1 MKAKTIFLLAF
12 SLLFSALFLF
22 GAEKIK
28 VTAAPLSGQAAI
40 GQTIDVPVN
49 VDMSATAEKLGSY
62 TIDVSW
68 DTQALQY
75 LGYSG
80 GAVSGF
86 ENPVVNEQ
94 NAARGRLRAA
104 HAYPYGAEGV
114 VNILNLKFQVVG
126 DAGAKSSLSVSFT
139 AMAAARSFTNLLP
152 QVEIAESA
160 LEVTSADAPES
171 YGIENFPNPFNPA
184 TEIRYQLP
192 KESKVEIVVF
202 NVLGQKVQ
210 TLVNGKQ
217 AAGRYTIRWE
227 GTDAEG
233 QVVPSGMYF
242 LRMKADQFKAER
254 KLMLLK

>member
-1 MKAKTIFLLAF
+1 MKAKTIFLFAF

-22 GAEKIK
+22 GGEKVK

-40 GQTIDVPVN
+40 GQTIEVPVN

-68 DTQALQY
+68 DPAVLKYT
-75 LGYSG
+75 GYSG
-80 GAVSGF
+80 GTVSGF

-126 DAGAKSSLSVSFT
+126 SAGEKSALSVGFT
-139 AMAAARSFTNLLP
+139 AMAAARTFTNLLP

-160 LEVTSADAPES
+160 LEVASADAPES
-171 YGIENFPNPFNPA
+171 YGIDNFPNPFNPS

-210 TLVNGKQ
+210 TLVNAKQ
-217 AAGRYTIRWE
+217 PAGRYTIRWE
-227 GTDAEG
+227 GVDAEG
-233 QVVPSGMYF
+233 QLVPSGMYF
-242 LRMKADQFKAER
+242 LRMRAGEFKAER

>member
-1 MKAKTIFLLAF
+1 
-12 SLLFSALFLF
+12 
-22 GAEKIK
+22 
-28 VTAAPLSGQAAI
+28 
-40 GQTIDVPVN
+40 
-49 VDMSATAEKLGSY
+49 
-62 TIDVSW
+62 
-68 DTQALQY
+68 
-75 LGYSG
+75 
-80 GAVSGF
+80 
-86 ENPVVNEQ
+86 
-94 NAARGRLRAA
+94 
-104 HAYPYGAEGV
+104 
-114 VNILNLKFQVVG
+114 
-126 DAGAKSSLSVSFT
+126 
-139 AMAAARSFTNLLP
+139 
-152 QVEIAESA
+152 
-160 LEVTSADAPES
+160 
-171 YGIENFPNPFNPA
+171 FNPA